1 MDPRREAE
9 LLTQGISLANQCVQ
23 SKVLENQLA
32 MVVAHLLRHKCIAE
46 TRALLQRL
54 PTSSFG
60 RRTKSTR
67 PQLEQLAKHV
77 GSAFGRLSDW
87 EEAATVVGW
96 AKRLVAFY
104 QPRRGS

>member
-9 LLTQGISLANQCVQ
+9 LLTQGTALANRCVQ

-32 MVVAHLLRHKCIAE
+32 MVVAHLRRHRSIAQ
-46 TRALLQRL
+46 TRALLKHL
-54 PTSSFG
+54 PKSSFG
-60 RRTKSTR
+60 DRTNSTR
-67 PQLEQLAKHV
+67 PQLEQLSKHV
-77 GSAFGRLSDW
+77 GYAFGRLSDW